1 MADRAPEE
9 ELYDIETDPYEIT
22 NLATSTQ
29 PQHKETLARLR
40 GALDTWITET
50 KDQGHRP
57 EPPSITAPFTP
68 EMHTWFGTPPWAQ

>member
-29 PQHKETLARLR
+29 PERTSAKTSTARPQAPVGL
-40 GALDTWITET
+40 ITRFIRL
-50 KDQGHRP
+50 G
-57 EPPSITAPFTP
+57 
-68 EMHTWFGTPPWAQ
+68 

>member
-9 ELYDIETDPYEIT
+9 ELYDIDTDPYEIT

-50 KDQGHRP
+50 KDQGHLP
-57 EPPSITAPFTP
+57 EPPAITAPFTP